1 MATVIFSSGLR
12 QLTGASEEVHIEAAN
27 YRAAIREL
35 RQQFPE
41 LTDSVLEKFG
51 IAIDG
56 VMIHSPL
63 LETFGPNSELVFIPK
78 IAGG

>member
-1 MATVIFSSGLR
+1 
-12 QLTGASEEVHIEAAN
+12 
-27 YRAAIREL
+27 
-35 RQQFPE
+35 
-41 LTDSVLEKFG
+41 G

>member
-1 MATVIFSSGLR
+1 MATVIFTSGLR
-12 QLTGASEEVHIEAAN
+12 QLAGGTAEVHIKATN

-35 RQQFPE
+35 RLQFPV
-41 LTDSVLEKFG
+41 LTDSVLEKFSV
-51 IAIDG
+51 AIDG

-63 LETFGPNSELVFIPK
+63 LETFEPDSELVFIPK